1 MKKRCT
7 SILAF
12 LLVFLM
18 TTTAFA
24 SNLNNAKNDL
34 NKVSKDIKGTKE
46 EIKNL
51 EGEQQKVRGQLEEIE
66 ENLKTK
72 EKELASVE
80 KELSRSEAELKEVEK
95 ELQETEDELKATQE
109 RLELLKE
116 QLEEAIQKANEQEVL
131 NAERLRSMYMN
142 SNSSYLEIIL
152 VAQSFNDLL
161 DRINLIKQM
170 VSYDQQVFDNMQ
182 QHRDEVNVRK
192 QSCEEEE
199 LKILDYKEE
208 IEENKAVLEKK
219 HEEIKQTRRRISQQ
233 KSQIQATQN
242 EKETLLNKLSQEEA
256 EARKELEQQEKESKE
271 LEELIRKI
279 TAENKR
285 KAEEAAR
292 KKAEEEARKKA
303 EGNNNNSNNNNNS
316 SRGNGSANSQGN
328 LWPVPSSNHISSSF
342 GYRIHPIT
350 GQNKHHKGI
359 DIAGGVS
366 NKAAVA
372 MRDGVVILSQYY
384 GTYGNCVIIDHGDGI
399 STLYAHGWS
408 TTVSVGQQVKQ
419 GDKVLNI
426 GSTGSST
433 GPHLHFEVRKNG
445 TPVNPLNY
453 VSR

>member
-1 MKKRCT
+1 MKKLCT
-7 SILAF
+7 SILTL

-18 TTTAFA
+18 TATVFA

-34 NKVSKDIKGTKE
+34 NDVSKDIKGAKQ

-51 EGEQQKVRGQLEEIE
+51 ESEQEEVRGQLELIE
-66 ENLKTK
+66 ENLKAK
-72 EKELASVE
+72 EQELAAIE
-80 KELSRSEAELKEVEK
+80 KDLKRSEAELEKVEN
-95 ELQETEDELKATQE
+95 ELQETEDELIATQE
-109 RLELLKE
+109 SLELLKK
-116 QLEEAIQKANEQEVL
+116 QLEEAIQKANEQEEL
-131 NAERLRSMYMN
+131 NGERLRSMYMN
-142 SNSSYLEIIL
+142 SSSSYLEIVL
-152 VAQSFNDLL
+152 EAQSFNDLL

-170 VSYDQQVFDNMQ
+170 VSYDQQVFDTMQ
-182 QHRDEVNVRK
+182 QHRDKVDESK

-199 LKILDYKEE
+199 LKILECKKE
-208 IEENKAVLEKK
+208 IEENKAILEQK
-219 HEEIKQTRRRISQQ
+219 HEEIKQTRKRISQQ
-233 KSQIQATQN
+233 RNQIQATQN
-242 EKETLLNKLSQEEA
+242 EKESLLKKLSEKETD
-256 EARKELEQQEKESKE
+256 ARNELDQMEKESKE
-271 LEELIRKI
+271 LEDLIRKI

-292 KKAEEEARKKA
+292 KKAEEEAKNKNNSK
-303 EGNNNNSNNNNNS
+303 NNNNSNNS
-316 SRGNGSANSQGN
+316 SRGSANSQGN
-328 LWPVPSSNHISSSF
+328 LWPVPSSTHISSPF
-342 GYRIHPIT
+342 GMRLHPIAKV
-350 GQNKHHKGI
+350 NKMHKGI
-359 DIAGGVS
+359 DISGGVS

-408 TTVSVGQQVKQ
+408 TTVSVGQEVKR